1 MVATYDTMPSTEL
14 ASARFTSVDWVEEQ
28 ADAGGLRSA
37 RRRTLGLVA
46 ALLVVAALFTY
57 DFVVAPRE
65 LVPMLDWDVT
75 RIDWLFLVSTVLFVR
90 YAVVPLVANRDRAAS
105 YAAEFARR
113 PAGLL
118 SLGYILAFGVLGV
131 VGPEW
136 FGLARVDFGAKLQPP
151 VYATFDA
158 TDIYPYSCVGPASG
172 DVCHG
177 TWQYPL
183 GTTRVGEDMVKLIV
197 YAVRIGL
204 QLALSAAMI
213 MVVVAT
219 AVGTAAGY
227 FGGWVDDVL
236 MRYVDVQQTI
246 PAIVVYI
253 ILSTMY
259 LGKGLFALAL
269 VFGLLDWGGIARLVR
284 SEAMQRRTDGFVRAA
299 RSAGASDLHVVRK
312 HVIPNSTAT
321 IVTALT
327 RQIPLLILAQVA
339 LAYLR
344 LNNVGYRSLG
354 EVLLRGLSS
363 NPVPWHQKWWI
374 VGFVTL
380 FLVLTVVAF
389 NVFGDVVRDVLDPQA
404 EVGA

>member
-1 MVATYDTMPSTEL
+1 MPSTEL
-14 ASARFTSVDWVEEQ
+14 ESARFTSIDWATES
-28 ADAGGLRSA
+28 GGWRSVRLRTA
-37 RRRTLGLVA
+37 GLVA

-57 DFVVAPRE
+57 DYVVAPRE
-65 LVPMLDWDVT
+65 LFEFLDWDVT

-90 YAVVPLVANRDRAAS
+90 YAVVPLAANRDRAAS

-113 PAGLL
+113 PAGVL
-118 SLGYILAFGVLGV
+118 SLSYILAFGVLGV

-136 FGLARVDFGAKLQPP
+136 FGLARVDFGTKLQPP
-151 VYATFDA
+151 VFATFDA
-158 TDIYPYSCVGPASG
+158 ADVWPYTCVGNAVG

-197 YAVRIGL
+197 YAIRIGL

-246 PAIVVYI
+246 PAVVVYI
-253 ILSTMY
+253 VLATMY
-259 LGKGLFALAL
+259 LGQGLFALAL
-269 VFGLLDWGGIARLVR
+269 IFGLLDWGGIARLVR

-339 LAYLR
+339 LAYLK
-344 LNNVGYRSLG
+344 LNNVAYRSLG
-354 EVLLRGLSS
+354 EVLLRGLSG

-374 VGFVTL
+374 AGFITL
-380 FLVLTVVAF
+380 FLVLTVVSF
-389 NVFGDVVRDVLDPQA
+389 NVFGDVVRDVLDPQS
-404 EVGA
+404 EVA

>member
-1 MVATYDTMPSTEL
+1 MPSTEL
-14 ASARFTSVDWVEEQ
+14 ESARFTSVDWATES
-28 ADAGGLRSA
+28 GGWRSMRLR
-37 RRRTLGLVA
+37 TVGLVA

-57 DFVVAPRE
+57 DYLVAPRE
-65 LVPMLDWDVT
+65 LFEFLDWDVT
-75 RIDWLFLVSTVLFVR
+75 RIDWLFLVSTVLFAR

-113 PAGLL
+113 PAGVF

-131 VGPEW
+131 VGPEV
-136 FGLARVDFGAKLQPP
+136 FGLARVDFGTKLQPP
-151 VYATFDA
+151 VFASFNSDSV
-158 TDIYPYSCVGPASG
+158 YPYTCVGKSVG

-177 TWQYPL
+177 SWQFPL
-183 GTTRVGEDMVKLIV
+183 GTTRVGEDMVKVIV

-227 FGGWVDDVL
+227 FGGWVDDIL
-236 MRYVDVQQTI
+236 MRYVDVQQTV
-246 PAIVVYI
+246 PAIIVYI
-253 ILSTMY
+253 VLATLY
-259 LGKGLFALAL
+259 LGQGLFALAL
-269 VFGLLDWGGIARLVR
+269 IFGLLDWGGIARLVR
-284 SEAMQRRTDGFVRAA
+284 SEAMQRRNDGFVRAA

-339 LAYLR
+339 LAYLK
-344 LNNVGYRSLG
+344 LNTVAYRSLG
-354 EVLLRGLSS
+354 EVLYRGLSG
-363 NPVPWHQKWWI
+363 NPVPWHQKWW
-374 VGFVTL
+374 VTVFVTL

-389 NVFGDVVRDVLDPQA
+389 NVFGDVVRDVLDPQE
-404 EVGA
+404 EVA

>member
-1 MVATYDTMPSTEL
+1 MPSTEL
-14 ASARFTSVDWVEEQ
+14 ESARFTSVDWATES
-28 ADAGGLRSA
+28 GGWRSV
-37 RRRTLGLVA
+37 RRRTVGLVA

-57 DFVVAPRE
+57 DYLVAPRE
-65 LVPMLDWDVT
+65 LFEFMDWDVT

-90 YAVVPLVANRDRAAS
+90 YAVVPLVANRDRAAT
-105 YAAEFARR
+105 YAAEFVRR
-113 PAGLL
+113 PAGVF
-118 SLGYILAFGVLGV
+118 SLAYIVVFGVLGV
-131 VGPEW
+131 VGPEV
-136 FGLARVDFGAKLQPP
+136 FGLARVDFYAKVQPP
-151 VYATFDA
+151 VFTSVN
-158 TDIYPYSCVGPASG
+158 TDNIRNYNCVGRMVG
-172 DVCHG
+172 EYCHG

-204 QLALSAAMI
+204 QLALSAAMV

-253 ILSTMY
+253 VLSTMY

-284 SEAMQRRTDGFVRAA
+284 SEAMQRRSVGYVRAA
-299 RSAGASDLHVVRK
+299 RSAGASDLHVLRK

-339 LAYLR
+339 LAYLK
-344 LNNVGYRSLG
+344 LNNVAYRSLG
-354 EVLLRGLSS
+354 EVLLRGLSR
-363 NPVPWHQKWWI
+363 NPVPWHVKWWI
-374 VGFVTL
+374 PGFVTL

-389 NVFGDVVRDVLDPQA
+389 NVFGDVVRDVLDPKE
-404 EVGA
+404 EVA